1 MCRLRFVKKAILLI
15 ISLIG
20 CIVAF
25 GTQVRAQNHPT
36 SAKDEEPI
44 SIRSEKMTAKNDENR
59 VIFEQNVVIVK
70 GDLQIR
76 ADRVEVLFRRTAG
89 SSEQNTPLV
98 LGDQNAQEVY
108 RINAT
113 GNVDLKQG
121 TRRAKADQAVYDQGE
136 DKVVLT
142 GNPEA
147 WEKDYRVTG
156 KKMIFFL
163 KEDRSIVEE
172 SQLMI
177 RNGGLE
183 EKAGTGNREQANSK

>member
-1 MCRLRFVKKAILLI
+1 MCRLHFVKKAYLLI
-15 ISLIG
+15 IPLIG
-20 CIVAF
+20 CAVAF
-25 GTQVRAQNHPT
+25 GAQVRAQNSPST
-36 SAKDEEPI
+36 LKDGEPI

-59 VIFEQNVVIVK
+59 VIFEQNVVMIK

-76 ADRVEVLFRRTAG
+76 ADRVEVFFRRTVG
-89 SSEQNTPLV
+89 TSEQNTPLV
-98 LGDQNAQEVY
+98 LENQNAQEVY

-163 KEDRSIVEE
+163 KEDRSIVEK

-177 RNGGLE
+177 RDGRLE
-183 EKAGTGNREQANSK
+183 EGSGAGNREQATDK